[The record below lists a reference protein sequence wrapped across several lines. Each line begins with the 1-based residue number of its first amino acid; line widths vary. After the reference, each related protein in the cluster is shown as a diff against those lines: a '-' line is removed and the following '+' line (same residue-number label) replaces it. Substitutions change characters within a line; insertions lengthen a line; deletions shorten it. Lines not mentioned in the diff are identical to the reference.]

1 MEIIETLLL
10 IGVIA
15 SKKSEYFLWGIF
27 RHVKSDQILH
37 KRDEE
42 LPSLVSSEECAFD
55 DAKTDNFETVDMEID
70 MEGGRNVGT
79 VDLVVSKYLSWSTGG
94 INGKGDVDSAAEKML
109 LEQKHNLFDSSFKFA
124 EKIQCSRG
132 KLANAKDD
140 IRVPPGFKEKF
151 KDDIDVPPGFKEKSK
166 LNYNIKKNRPG
177 QVDGGVLNQ
186 MESIDQKRILGGDFE
201 AFSSQPQRYSKDNHS
216 TVSHKHHLVLIY

>member
-94 INGKGDVDSAAEKML
+94 INGKGDVEIGRA
-109 LEQKHNLFDSSFKFA
+109 H
-124 EKIQCSRG
+124 
-132 KLANAKDD
+132 
-140 IRVPPGFKEKF
+140 V
-151 KDDIDVPPGFKEKSK
+151 
-166 LNYNIKKNRPG
+166 
-177 QVDGGVLNQ
+177 
-186 MESIDQKRILGGDFE
+186 
-201 AFSSQPQRYSKDNHS
+201 
-216 TVSHKHHLVLIY
+216 